1 MQTRVS
7 LDRFEGDD
15 DRPIAVLV
23 LADGRTLNVPRDL
36 LPPDAASGDSL
47 TLTLERDARATEAVR
62 KKTRAVRARL
72 RKSDPGGDI
81 KL

>member
-15 DRPIAVLV
+15 KQIAVLV
-23 LADGRTLNVPRDL
+23 VADGRTINVPRDL
-36 LPPDAASGDSL
+36 LPPDAAAGDSL
-47 TLTLERDARATEAVR
+47 VVTIDRDAAATETVR
-62 KKTRAVRARL
+62 KKTRAVRSRL
-72 RKSDPGGDI
+72 RRTDPGGDI

>member
-15 DRPIAVLV
+15 KDIAVLV
-23 LADGRTLNVPRDL
+23 AADGRTINVPRDL
-36 LPPDAASGDSL
+36 LPPDAKSGDSL
-47 TLTLERDARATEAVR
+47 VVTIDRDAAATDTAR
-62 KKTRAVRARL
+62 RKTRAVRSRL
-72 RKSDPGGDI
+72 RKADPGGDI